1 MSIKLGAVTGVVHH
15 ARGVLAALRIGKTV
29 TVSEETLEVVRRDP
43 LRLRD
48 LHHHAQALED
58 YVREL
63 EAQVL
68 ATSDKK

>member
-15 ARGVLAALRIGKTV
+15 ARGVLAALRIGRTITV
-29 TVSEETLEVVRRDP
+29 CEETLDAVKRDP
-43 LRLRD
+43 LRMRD

-58 YVREL
+58 YVHQL

-68 ATSDKK
+68 TLSKSH